1 MRKPWG
7 LPKGSRIGEKM
18 NDLLVAQRQKHNGMS
33 WSAAGSVAL
42 AALTAMIRNG
52 ESESWF
58 KKQTLALKLKLAA

>member
-1 MRKPWG
+1 
-7 LPKGSRIGEKM
+7 M

-33 WSAAGSVAL
+33 WSAVGSVAL

-58 KKQTLALKLKLAA
+58 RKQTLPLKLKRAA